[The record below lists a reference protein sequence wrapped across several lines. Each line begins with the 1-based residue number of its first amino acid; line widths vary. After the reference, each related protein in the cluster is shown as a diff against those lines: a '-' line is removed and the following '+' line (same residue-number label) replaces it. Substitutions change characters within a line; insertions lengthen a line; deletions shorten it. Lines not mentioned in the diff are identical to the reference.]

1 MSQCR
6 HKATLLFRSLSK
18 SMSSRSNVF
27 PLNLLSFFFSFLFL
41 IMYFLSRP
49 PPPPHPVSLSHLF
62 LHFLFC
68 FSFFLRPICLCVS
81 TSVSLPLSPTAIS
94 ILQETVLIWLPQQ
107 LKEKFIQSML
117 FSRTLRLV
125 PLFCLSSNRFSSTE
139 NCHGMRKWI
148 EARKIWGHMN
158 AFDELIQRVL
168 TGCCLGIPMDSNQRD
183 ISTPCNRVPRF
194 SARAPV
200 TARPSRS
207 RQKQNVEPGKLHR
220 FTSNVGIA
228 PLTDHYGWNGDY
240 RPHGHALPT
249 KCPPVS
255 PWSVTHSRIFDEI
268 SLREE
273 RPHNKG
279 GRSLVS
285 VVTDMNCGCPIHPL
299 AFTPCVWLV
308 TANRADGWGG
318 AIVRGWV
325 RWGDS
330 ERMGEVGR

>member
-41 IMYFLSRP
+41 IMYFLSLP

-68 FSFFLRPICLCVS
+68 FSFFLPPICLCVS

-158 AFDELIQRVL
+158 AFDELIQRVPKSSDRL
-168 TGCCLGIPMDSNQRD
+168 LS
-183 ISTPCNRVPRF
+183 
-194 SARAPV
+194 
-200 TARPSRS
+200 
-207 RQKQNVEPGKLHR
+207 
-220 FTSNVGIA
+220 
-228 PLTDHYGWNGDY
+228 WN
-240 RPHGHALPT
+240 PHGLKPAWH
-249 KCPPVS
+249 
-255 PWSVTHSRIFDEI
+255 
-268 SLREE
+268 
-273 RPHNKG
+273 
-279 GRSLVS
+279 
-285 VVTDMNCGCPIHPL
+285 
-299 AFTPCVWLV
+299 
-308 TANRADGWGG
+308 
-318 AIVRGWV
+318 
-325 RWGDS
+325 
-330 ERMGEVGR
+330 